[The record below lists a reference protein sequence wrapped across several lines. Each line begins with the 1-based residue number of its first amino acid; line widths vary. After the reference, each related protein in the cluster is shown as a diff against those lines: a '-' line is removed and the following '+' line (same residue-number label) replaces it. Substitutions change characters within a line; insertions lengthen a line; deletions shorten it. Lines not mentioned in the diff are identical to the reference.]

1 MNARPPPPVSP
12 FAALA
17 PAAGAWHSGRMHDRV
32 AAILREAAAE
42 AILPRFRALAAHE
55 VEEKTPG
62 ELVTVAD
69 REAEAVIARRLAAL
83 LPGSSVI
90 GEEAAEL
97 RPELLDRV
105 ADGAVWL
112 VDPLDGTAN
121 FVEGSARFAVMVAL
135 LRDGAPVAAWILDPV
150 PDRLAAA
157 EAGAGAFLDGMRLS
171 APAEPPGADGLRCA
185 LMTRF
190 LPPSLRAHVEG
201 RLERLAEA
209 LPGYRC
215 AGHEY
220 LAIARGGH
228 HGAFFWR
235 TLPWDHAPGAL
246 LLAEAGGRAA
256 HPDGSVYHPGAR
268 RPGLLAAQNP
278 EAWDQTR
285 AALLGDGAPL
295 G

>member
-1 MNARPPPPVSP
+1 
-12 FAALA
+12 
-17 PAAGAWHSGRMHDRV
+17 MHDRV

-55 VEEKTPG
+55 IEEKTPG

-83 LPGSSVI
+83 LPGSTVV

-97 RPELLDRV
+97 RPELLDRID
-105 ADGAVWL
+105 DGAVWL

-121 FVEGSARFAVMVAL
+121 FVEGSPRFAVMAAL

-150 PDRLAAA
+150 ADRLAAA
-157 EAGAGAFLDGMRLS
+157 EAGGGAFLDGAPVRTPALS
-171 APAEPPGADGLRCA
+171 PGLGGGLRCA

-190 LPPSLRAHVEG
+190 LPPPLRAHVEG
-201 RLERLAEA
+201 RLDRLAEV
-209 LPGYRC
+209 LPGFRC

-220 LAIARGGH
+220 LALAQGAH

-256 HPDGSVYHPGAR
+256 HPDGGAYRPGAR

-278 EAWDQTR
+278 EAWAQAR
-285 AALLGDGAPL
+285 AALLGADAPL